1 MWYVFFKVA
10 KSMAVAR
17 LDKGY
22 STKGNATKY
31 AKKVFG
37 DDCDGV
43 SVVVAQEN
51 PFDVKKG

>member
-10 KSMAVAR
+10 ESLAVAR
-17 LDKGY
+17 LEKGY

-37 DDCDGV
+37 DCDEF
-43 SVVVAQEN
+43 VVAQEN